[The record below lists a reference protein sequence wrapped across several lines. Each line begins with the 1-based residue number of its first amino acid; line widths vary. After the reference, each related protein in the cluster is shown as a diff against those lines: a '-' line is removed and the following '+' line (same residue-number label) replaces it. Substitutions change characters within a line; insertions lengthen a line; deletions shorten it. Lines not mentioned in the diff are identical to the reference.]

1 MNNKIRVLAIS
12 SSAKTGG
19 GPSHIFLL
27 RKLLED
33 NFDFYLSMPLIE
45 NKNIEF
51 KKYLKI
57 SERKIS
63 LVDIIRLIIFARKK
77 RINIIHAHGK
87 GAGLIGRIIKIFL
100 RKPLIYT
107 FHGIHTDCLS
117 KLKKFLY
124 IVYENVTGWLDDEK
138 IFVSLSEKNQAKNL
152 RIIIGNN
159 YRIINNSTKNKN
171 IKKHYFKNNNAVFGI
186 DNNKKNII
194 SVCRLVDQ
202 KNIFEIFK
210 IAKNLKI
217 YNFIVLGEGYLIDN
231 AKNYIKKYNINNVY
245 LLGNK
250 RDVFKYLKESDVF
263 LSTSLYEGH
272 PISILEAMS
281 IGMPIVASN
290 VIGNVDTIKNNH
302 SGLFYKIGD
311 IKEASKCITDV
322 INNEN
327 LKLKFSINAYERQ
340 REFFS
345 TQKMKNSYI
354 SLYKKFFLD
363 KYVQ

>member
-19 GPSHIFLL
+19 GPNHIFLL
-27 RKLLED
+27 KNLLED
-33 NFDFYLSMPLIE
+33 NFDFYLSMPSIQD
-45 NKNIEF
+45 KNIEF

-57 SERKIS
+57 SERKI
-63 LVDIIRLIIFARKK
+63 LPADLIRLIIFARKN

-107 FHGIHTDCLS
+107 FHGIHTDCLCN
-117 KLKKFLY
+117 LKKFLY
-124 IVYENVTGWLDDEK
+124 IVYENMTGWLVDEK
-138 IFVSLSEKNQAKNL
+138 IFVSSSEKNQAQNL
-152 RIIIGNN
+152 KIIIGNN

-171 IKKHYFKNNNAVFGI
+171 IKQNCFQNNNKVFGI

-217 YNFIVLGEGYLIDN
+217 YNFIVLGEGYLIYN
-231 AKNYIKKYNINNVY
+231 ARKYIKKNNINNVY

-250 RDVFKYLKESDVF
+250 SDVFKYLKESDLF

-281 IGMPIVASN
+281 IGLPIVASN
-290 VIGNVDTIKNNH
+290 VIGNFDTIKNNH

-311 IKEASKCITDV
+311 IKEASKCITDI
-322 INNEN
+322 INDEN
-327 LKLKFSINAYERQ
+327 LKLKFSINAYDRH
-340 REFFS
+340 RKFFS
-345 TQKMKNSYI
+345 TQKMQNSYI
-354 SLYKKFFLD
+354 SLYKKYFR
-363 KYVQ
+363 